1 MNDISGTFISLLILE
16 TFTVFYIQF
25 IDTYFYQQKNETMM
39 GKSKIVC
46 FLVVIVTFMNFCTAN
61 DVANEEESG
70 RALSLA
76 AANHPAGNI

>member
-1 MNDISGTFISLLILE
+1 MMETPKIL
-16 TFTVFYIQF
+16 
-25 IDTYFYQQKNETMM
+25 
-39 GKSKIVC
+39 C
-46 FLVVIVTFMNFCTAN
+46 FLIVIVTYMNFCTAD